1 MAIDLQK
8 MDKFDEFPINTDVL
22 EHLIRAA
29 FIAAVMERQETINA
43 PDYPELTA
51 FLYAEYHAWL
61 DLAFYCDYCHVEKTP
76 WIKYIVNRLEADYG
90 TENSK

>member
-1 MAIDLQK
+1 MAIDLQTI
-8 MDKFDEFPINTDVL
+8 DKFDDFPINTNRL

-51 FLYAEYHAWL
+51 FLYAEYTAWL
-61 DLAFYCDYCHVEKTP
+61 DLTFCAEKQP
-76 WIKYIVNRLEADYG
+76 WMKYIVNRLDEVYG
-90 TENSK
+90 MENPK